1 LTNIVSTKRKA
12 ECTQCEP
19 DNFDL
24 NPLLNLSILEN
35 NKNENNIYM
44 EWNKKLNII
53 LVFLITTMKH
63 NKAREEKKVNLHFGI
78 DCTKPVEDKVFNT
91 SNFAEFLRQRIK
103 VDGKLGKLG
112 DKIKVSTSEDRKITV
127 DASIPFSKRY
137 LKYLTKKY
145 LKKHSLREF
154 LYVVAS
160 DKKNYQ
166 IKYFNI
172 QQDGGDDE

>member
-1 LTNIVSTKRKA
+1 MKA
-12 ECTQCEP
+12 
-19 DNFDL
+19 
-24 NPLLNLSILEN
+24 N
-35 NKNENNIYM
+35 NK
-44 EWNKKLNII
+44 
-53 LVFLITTMKH
+53 
-63 NKAREEKKVNLHFGI
+63 AGEKKPTNLHFGI
-78 DCTKPVEDKVFNT
+78 DCSRPVEDKVFNT

-103 VDGKLGKLG
+103 VEGKLGKLG
-112 DKIKVSTSEDRKITV
+112 DNIKVTNGDKRVSV
-127 DASIPFSKRY
+127 DANVNFSKRY

-172 QQDGGDDE
+172 QQDEGQEE